1 MTFSKLTMATA
12 AAALALSA
20 CASNDTMMADKGA
33 SADQAGVDSPVI
45 TETPGDPYTT
55 NVMSSD
61 TEAGSTSGD
70 TVMVGNAPMY
80 SDRNVVQNA
89 STADNLTTLVAAV
102 QAAGLVETLEGPGPF
117 TIFAPVNSAFDALPA
132 GTVDTLLQPENK
144 ADLQGVLTYHV
155 VPGTLDS
162 GAIVNQ
168 IGGNLSTTLTTVQ
181 GGNLTISPAGDDI
194 YVIDSKGNAARVIQS
209 DVYQSNGVVHVIDGV
224 LLP

>member
-12 AAALALSA
+12 AMALALSA
-20 CASNDTMMADKGA
+20 CASNDTMMADSNKDA
-33 SADQAGVDSPVI
+33 MMADKDAMMADKDAMVAVEPA
-45 TETPGDPYTT
+45 PAAP
-55 NVMSSD
+55 
-61 TEAGSTSGD
+61 AD
-70 TVMVGNAPMY
+70 TVIVGNAPMY

-144 ADLQGVLTYHV
+144 ADLQSVLTYHV

-162 GAIVNQ
+162 ASIVSQ
-168 IGGNLSTTLTTVQ
+168 LGGNLSTPLTTVQ

-209 DVYQSNGVVHVIDGV
+209 DVYQSNGVVHVIDSV